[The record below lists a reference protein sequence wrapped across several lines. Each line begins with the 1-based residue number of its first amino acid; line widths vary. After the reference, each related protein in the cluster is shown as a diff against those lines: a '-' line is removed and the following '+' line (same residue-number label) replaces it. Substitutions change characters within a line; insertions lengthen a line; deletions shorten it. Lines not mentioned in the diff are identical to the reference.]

1 MSQRPVDAAEFLTAA
16 EHAEVRKA
24 IHEAELRTSAEIRVH
39 LESHVE
45 GSILDHAA
53 DVFDEL
59 GMNRTA
65 LRNGVLIYVSVADR
79 QLAVIGDH
87 GIHQHVGSDFWQT
100 VVDEIL
106 KGFRGNQPAFG
117 LVVGIGLLA
126 GTLARYFPRQ
136 ADDRNE
142 LPNDVS
148 IG

>member
-16 EHAEVRKA
+16 ELAEVKKT

-53 DVFDEL
+53 AVFDEL
-59 GMNRTA
+59 GMSRTK
-65 LRNGVLIYVSVADR
+65 LRNGVLVYVSVADR
-79 QLAVIGDH
+79 QLAVIGDQ
-87 GIHQHVGSDFWQT
+87 GIHHHVGAGFWQQ

-106 KGFRGNQPAFG
+106 NDFRMDRPAAG
-117 LVVGIGLLA
+117 LVAGIGLLA
-126 GTLARYFPRQ
+126 QALATYFPRQ
-136 ADDRNE
+136 ADDHNE
-142 LPNDVS
+142 LPNEVS

>member
-1 MSQRPVDAAEFLTAA
+1 MDAAEFLTAA
-16 EHAEVRKA
+16 ELAEVRRA

-79 QLAVIGDH
+79 QLAVIGDR
-87 GIHQHVGSDFWQT
+87 GIQQHVGSDFWQT
-100 VVDEIL
+100 VVEEIL
-106 KGFRGNQPAFG
+106 RDFRTDRPAAG
-117 LVVGIGLLA
+117 LVAGIGLLA
-126 GTLARYFPRQ
+126 EALAAHFPRH
-136 ADDRNE
+136 ADDSDE
-142 LPNDVS
+142 LSNDVS

>member
-1 MSQRPVDAAEFLTAA
+1 MSKRSVDAAEFLTAA
-16 EHAEVRKA
+16 ELAEVKGA
-24 IHEAELRTSAEIRVH
+24 IHRAELQTSAEMRVH

-53 DVFDEL
+53 AVFDEL
-59 GMNRTA
+59 GMGRTQQ
-65 LRNGVLIYVSVADR
+65 RNGVLVYVSVADR

-87 GIHQHVGSDFWQT
+87 GIHQHVGTGFWDQ
-100 VVDEIL
+100 VVEEIL
-106 KGFRGNQPAFG
+106 KDFRADRPAAG
-117 LVVGIGLLA
+117 LVAGIGLLA
-126 GTLARYFPRQ
+126 QTLATYFPRQ